1 MTVKKLPLDSSRP
14 LCLSLVRLNADIN
27 PHSSQRPAG
36 ANSTLHLEGFW
47 QPQAWTHPRFL
58 FLVNGS
64 MLNCAGVIVTAAV
77 VMSAFCFNTRVGL
90 MLPDFLFTLV
100 ETGSVLTN

>member
-36 ANSTLHLEGFW
+36 ANST
-47 QPQAWTHPRFL
+47 QAWTHPRFL

-90 MLPDFLFTLV
+90 MLPDFLFTLM